1 MIKKISFQ
9 LEILFR
15 FLKKNIIFLILGIF
29 IGSSSIK
36 IYPYIYKIVKNQRD
50 EKQKIGISGLYT
62 LDNLPIEIKQLISLG
77 LTTFT
82 NNNRP
87 EKSTLVKEWKIE
99 NDNKDF
105 IFTINTDIKWHDGQ
119 KLKPSDINYQ
129 IKGAQIEILNKDQLK
144 ISLNTPYSPILSLLS
159 GPIIKKGTIG
169 LGQYKVNRVTFQ
181 KDFIKTIRLTALD
194 ENITDKTYI
203 FYDQE
208 SKLIEAY
215 KLGEINVIEN
225 ISSPQDLSLWPKTKI
240 TPKSQID
247 QSYIAI
253 FLNTKKFAQKE
264 IRQALAYATP
274 KTPNKEER
282 ALGPISPLSWAYND
296 SVKPYNFSPQ
306 KAQNLLKDFNDLSN
320 INLVVNNRK
329 LLPLADEIKE
339 SWQTIL
345 DIKVNVSI
353 ENQINPD
360 NYDGILAYAAI
371 PKDPDQ
377 YEFWHST
384 QNTNITRINN
394 PKIDK
399 LLEEGRQ
406 IFDIQKRKELYQ
418 EFQKILLEESP
429 VIFFIISNQ
438 LHHPKVKIKYG
449 KRTKQD

>member
-15 FLKKNIIFLILGIF
+15 FLQKNLLFIVLGIL

-36 IYPYIYKIVKNQRD
+36 TYPYIYKFIQNQTKKR
-50 EKQKIGISGLYT
+50 QRIGISGLYT
-62 LDNLPIEIKQLISLG
+62 LNNLPTEITQLISYG

-87 EKSTLVKEWKIE
+87 EQSILVKDWKME

-105 IFTINTDIKWHDGQ
+105 IFTINTDLRWHDGQ
-119 KLKPSDINYQ
+119 KIKPSDINYQ
-129 IKGAQIEILNKDQLK
+129 IRGVNIQAINKNQLK

-159 GPIIKKGTIG
+159 NPIIKKGTIG
-169 LGQYKVNRVTFQ
+169 LGQYKINKITFQ
-181 KDFIKTIRLTALD
+181 KDFIKTINLTD
-194 ENITDKTYI
+194 TSQNRITKTYV

-208 SKLIEAY
+208 NKLIDAY
-215 KLGEINVIEN
+215 KLAEIDIIEN
-225 ISSPQDLSLWPKTKI
+225 ISSAQDLNNWPKTNI

-247 QSYIAI
+247 HSYIAI
-253 FLNTKKFAQKE
+253 FLNTQKFSQKE
-264 IRQALAYATP
+264 TRQALAYATP

-296 SVKPYNFSPQ
+296 SIKPYNFSPR
-306 KAQNLLKDFNDLSN
+306 KAKNLFKDTEGLET
-320 INLVVNNRK
+320 INLAVNNRK
-329 LLPLADEIKE
+329 LLPIADQIKE
-339 SWQTIL
+339 SWQSIL
-345 DIKVNVSI
+345 GIEVNISI

-360 NYDGILAYAAI
+360 NYDCILAYAAI

-377 YEFWHST
+377 YQFWHST
-384 QNTNITRINN
+384 QSTNITKINN

-406 IFDIQKRKELYQ
+406 TFDIQKRKEVYL

-429 VIFFIISNQ
+429 VIFLSYPTTYTIER
-438 LHHPKVKIKYG
+438 LK
-449 KRTKQD
+449 

>member
-1 MIKKISFQ
+1 VIKKLSFQ
-9 LEILFR
+9 FEIFFR
-15 FLKKNIIFLILGIF
+15 FLKKNILFLGIGVLL
-29 IGSSSIK
+29 GSSSIK
-36 IYPYIYKIVKNQRD
+36 IYPYIYKLIKSQKTER
-50 EKQKIGISGLYT
+50 QKIGISGLYT
-62 LDNLPIEIKQLISLG
+62 LDNLPAEIKQLVSFG

-82 NNNRP
+82 SNNRP
-87 EKSTLVKEWKIE
+87 EKSILVQGWKTE

-119 KLKPSDINYQ
+119 KIKPSDINYQ
-129 IKGAQIEILNKDQLK
+129 IKGAQLEPLGKDQLK

-159 GPIIKKGTIG
+159 DPIIKKGTIG
-169 LGQYKVNRVTFQ
+169 LGPYKINKITFQ
-181 KDFIKTIRLTALD
+181 KDFIKTVNLIALD
-194 ENITDKTYI
+194 QKDINKTYV

-208 SKLIEAY
+208 NKLIEAY
-215 KLGEINVIEN
+215 KLGEIDIIED
-225 ISSPQDLSLWPKTKI
+225 ISSPQDLNIWPKTKI

-253 FLNTKKFAQKE
+253 FINTQKFSQKE
-264 IRQALAYATP
+264 VRQALAYATP

-282 ALGPISPLSWAYND
+282 AISPISPLSWAYND
-296 SVKPYNFSPQ
+296 SIKTYNLSPQ
-306 KAQNLLKDFNDLSN
+306 KAQSLIKDTNMSTNVSLA
-320 INLVVNNRK
+320 VNNRK
-329 LLPLADEIKE
+329 LLPLADQIKE

-345 DIKVNVSI
+345 GIEVNVSI

-360 NYDGILAYAAI
+360 NYDCILAYAAI

-384 QNTNITRINN
+384 QSTNITRINS

-406 IFDIQKRKELYQ
+406 IFDIQKRKEIYI

-429 VIFFIISNQ
+429 VIFLSYPTTFTIER
-438 LHHPKVKIKYG
+438 LK
-449 KRTKQD
+449 